1 MDKVVKNKSIG
12 AKLIKSLLA
21 SYIVTGFLLLIVALL
36 LFKMNLSEGKVNIGI
51 LVTYILSSFI
61 GGFIIGKSTQ
71 TKKFIWGILLGTIYF
86 LVLSMI
92 SFMVNKGF
100 QGDVTGIVTTLVMCV
115 GSGMLGG
122 MLS

>member
-1 MDKVVKNKSIG
+1 MDKAAKNKANG
-12 AKLIKSLLA
+12 MKLMKSLLA
-21 SYIVTGFLLLIVALL
+21 SYIVTGFLLLIVAML

-51 LVTYILSSFI
+51 LATYILSSFT

-71 TKKFIWGILLGTIYF
+71 TKKFIWGIILGAVYF
-86 LVLSMI
+86 LVLTLI
-92 SFMVNKGF
+92 SLMVNKEI
-100 QGDVTGIVTTLVMCV
+100 QNESAHIVTTLIMCV